1 MVVEMPTDFQLTV
14 IPEELVELVGMRDEG
29 TRIFRAEGNHA
40 EMRRW
45 FDALCEHIG
54 PCVSPGGA
62 AVYAKV
68 SRAAV
73 YKRMRAGGL
82 TAFCFHIIGKT
93 KTIFGKEKKL
103 KEWPLVYIPVTECKA
118 WGAELDER
126 GARIE
131 ASRGTPEDEVA
142 LEEAE
147 FDEDSPS
154 PDFVHYDPKDKKDK
168 DVKYTTGSKRI
179 EEPQEETDSAQTS
192 LGGYAGSYF
201 KKQREA
207 ANERRRAE
215 FRKKWRAI
223 LEVRR
228 NERKD

>member
-1 MVVEMPTDFQLTV
+1 MVVEMATHFQLMA
-14 IPEELVELVGMRDEG
+14 IPEELGPLAGGCDEG

-40 EMRRW
+40 KMRRW

-73 YKRMRAGGL
+73 YKRMKAGGL

-93 KTIFGKEKKL
+93 KTAFGKEKKL
-103 KEWPLVYIPVTECKA
+103 KEWPVVYIPVAECKA

-131 ASRGTPEDEVA
+131 ANRGTPEDEAV

-147 FDEDSPS
+147 FDETSPS
-154 PDFVHYDPKDKKDK
+154 PDFVHYDPKDKKRK
-168 DVKYTTGSKRI
+168 DVKYMTGSKRI

-201 KKQREA
+201 KKQREEA
-207 ANERRRAE
+207 RERRREE
-215 FRKKWRAI
+215 FKKRWY
-223 LEVRR
+223 
-228 NERKD
+228 ERGTKE

>member
-1 MVVEMPTDFQLTV
+1 MTTHFQLMA
-14 IPEELVELVGMRDEG
+14 IPEELGPLVGACDEG

-40 EMRRW
+40 KMRRW
-45 FDALCEHIG
+45 FDALCDHIG

-73 YKRMRAGGL
+73 YKRMKAGGL

-93 KTIFGKEKKL
+93 KTAFGKERKL
-103 KEWPLVYIPVTECKA
+103 KEWPVVYIPVAECKA

-142 LEEAE
+142 LKEAE
-147 FDEDSPS
+147 FD
-154 PDFVHYDPKDKKDK
+154 DFAHYDPKDKKRK
-168 DVKYTTGSKRI
+168 DVKYMMGSKRI
-179 EEPQEETDSAQTS
+179 EEPPEETDSAQAS
-192 LGGYAGSYF
+192 VGGYAGSYF
-201 KKQREA
+201 KKQREEA
-207 ANERRRAE
+207 REKRREEFKKRWYERGT
-215 FRKKWRAI
+215 KK
-223 LEVRR
+223 
-228 NERKD
+228 

>member
-1 MVVEMPTDFQLTV
+1 MVVEMATHFQLMA
-14 IPEELVELVGMRDEG
+14 IPEELGPLVGACDEG

-40 EMRRW
+40 KMRRW

-73 YKRMRAGGL
+73 YKRMKAGGL

-93 KTIFGKEKKL
+93 KTAFGKEKKL
-103 KEWPLVYIPVTECKA
+103 KEWPVVYIPVAECKA

-131 ASRGTPEDEVA
+131 ANRGTPEDEAV

-147 FDEDSPS
+147 FDETSPS
-154 PDFVHYDPKDKKDK
+154 PDFVQYDPKDKKRK
-168 DVKYTTGSKRI
+168 DVKYMTGSKRI
-179 EEPQEETDSAQTS
+179 EEPQEETDSAQAS
-192 LGGYAGSYF
+192 LVGYAGSYF
-201 KKQREA
+201 KKQREEA
-207 ANERRRAE
+207 RERRREE
-215 FRKKWRAI
+215 FKKRWY
-223 LEVRR
+223 
-228 NERKD
+228 ERGTKK

>member
-1 MVVEMPTDFQLTV
+1 MTTTFPFVE
-14 IPEELVELVGMRDEG
+14 IPKEFSALIGSADPG
-29 TRIFRAEGNHA
+29 TRIYRAEGTHA
-40 EMRRW
+40 QMRRW
-45 FDALCEHIG
+45 FEMLCESIG

-68 SRAAV
+68 SRAGV
-73 YKRMRAGGL
+73 YKRMKAGGL

-131 ASRGTPEDEVA
+131 ANRGTPEDEAA

-147 FDEDSPS
+147 FDEDNPS
-154 PDFVHYDPKDKKDK
+154 PDFVHYDPKDKKRK
-168 DVKYTTGSKRI
+168 DVKYMTGWKRI
-179 EEPQEETDSAQTS
+179 EEPER
-192 LGGYAGSYF
+192 GS
-201 KKQREA
+201 
-207 ANERRRAE
+207 
-215 FRKKWRAI
+215 
-223 LEVRR
+223 
-228 NERKD
+228 DDD

>member
-1 MVVEMPTDFQLTV
+1 MITDFQFV
-14 IPEELVELVGMRDEG
+14 AIPSEFVPLIGSADEG
-29 TRIFRAEGNHA
+29 TRMFRAEGNHA

-45 FDALCEHIG
+45 FDALCECIG

-73 YKRMRAGGL
+73 YKRMKAGGL

-93 KTIFGKEKKL
+93 KTVFGKEKKL
-103 KEWPLVYIPVTECKA
+103 KEWPVVYIPVAECKA

-131 ASRGTPEDEVA
+131 ANRGTTEDEAA
-142 LEEAE
+142 LEAGE

-154 PDFVHYDPKDKKDK
+154 PDFVHYDPKDKKRK
-168 DVKYTTGSKRI
+168 DVKYMTGSKRI

-192 LGGYAGSYF
+192 LGDYAGSYF
-201 KKQREA
+201 KKQREE
-207 ANERRRAE
+207 ANERRREDFKKRWGKMTGGAE
-215 FRKKWRAI
+215 K
-223 LEVRR
+223 
-228 NERKD
+228 

>member
-1 MVVEMPTDFQLTV
+1 MTTEFIFVE
-14 IPEELVELVGMRDEG
+14 IPEEFVLLMGPRDEG

-40 EMRRW
+40 EMRKW
-45 FDALCEHIG
+45 FDAVCEYIG
-54 PCVSPGGA
+54 PCMSPGGA

-73 YKRMRAGGL
+73 YKRMKAGGL

-103 KEWPLVYIPVTECKA
+103 KEWPLVYIPVAECKA

-142 LEEAE
+142 LKEAD

-154 PDFVHYDPKDKKDK
+154 PDFVHYDPKDKKRK
-168 DVKYTTGSKRI
+168 DVKYMTGWKQI
-179 EEPQEETDSAQTS
+179 EEPREETDSAQAS
-192 LGGYAGSYF
+192 VGDYAGSYF
-201 KKQREA
+201 KKQLEEA
-207 ANERRRAE
+207 RERRREE
-215 FRKKWRAI
+215 FKKRWY
-223 LEVRR
+223 
-228 NERKD
+228 ERGMKK

>member
-1 MVVEMPTDFQLTV
+1 MVVEMATHFQLMA
-14 IPEELVELVGMRDEG
+14 IPEELGPLVGACDEG

-40 EMRRW
+40 KMRRW
-45 FDALCEHIG
+45 FDALCEYIG

-73 YKRMRAGGL
+73 YKRMKAGGL

-93 KTIFGKEKKL
+93 KTAFGKEKKL
-103 KEWPLVYIPVTECKA
+103 KEWPVVYIPVAECKA

-131 ASRGTPEDEVA
+131 ANRGTPEDEAV

-147 FDEDSPS
+147 FDETSPS
-154 PDFVHYDPKDKKDK
+154 PDFVHYDPKDKKRK
-168 DVKYTTGSKRI
+168 DVKYMTGSKRI

-201 KKQREA
+201 KKQREEA
-207 ANERRRAE
+207 RERRREE
-215 FRKKWRAI
+215 FKKRWY
-223 LEVRR
+223 
-228 NERKD
+228 ERGTKK